1 MDTFILDAAYKAVAV
16 LDTFQSRI
24 WTDRYNRYGDFE
36 VYIPA
41 IMPVCQFLQEGYY
54 LYSPDLSDRM
64 MIIED
69 IQLKCDP

>member
-1 MDTFILDAAYKAVAV
+1 MDTFVLDAAYKAVAV

-41 IMPVCQFLQEGYY
+41 IMPVCSFLQGITYI
-54 LYSPDLSDRM
+54 LPTLA
-64 MIIED
+64 IG
-69 IQLKCDP
+69 